1 MTVWAIVVAI
11 ATDRSLWARSWAL
24 AEPASPSANSAAT
37 GYANLFIRTPPEL
50 KPPCGRAA
58 WQSYYLSFSDLY
70 RAKRGPPPPQVSA
83 ALWHRAGPAGQASRD
98 VDRTFTR
105 RGCESIPRRHAR
117 S

>member
-11 ATDRSLWARSWAL
+11 ATDRSLWARSWAS

-50 KPPCGRAA
+50 KPPFGRAA

-83 ALWHRAGPAGQASRD
+83 PCDGSARCPNGVTGGVRLRRRAASYSAAAP
-98 VDRTFTR
+98 F
-105 RGCESIPRRHAR
+105 
-117 S
+117 